1 MADRLYSPKD
11 IMAIL
16 SVSKSEAVKI
26 MHMFEASG
34 KLYRIGSK
42 MIRVK
47 QRDFD
52 AWLKTCEGRERA

>member
-1 MADRLYSPKD
+1 
-11 IMAIL
+11 MAIL
-16 SVSKSEAVKI
+16 SVSKSEAIKI
-26 MHMFEASG
+26 MHMFEAGG

-47 QRDFD
+47 QSDFD